1 MVNISIDVTDLGGE
15 ARPGD
20 KVVLWKPAAA
30 GSSSHAGRVI
40 STAPVDV
47 FLTNGK
53 ASVPDVEPGEM
64 RVLLQCRGV
73 ESQGPID
80 VTVPDGNGTVTLR
93 SLIES
98 QFEYAPPIVSAV
110 QEAAANASAS
120 ERAAIEAQV
129 RSEAAADRADAKVD
143 DAINNGA
150 NLVRNEVKQD
160 ADRAVAARQAATQSE
175 SNAAASETNAKQS
188 ETNAGDFAAVATTAA
203 TEAVDAMEAASE
215 AVSSI
220 GDSVSRAAASADSA
234 SRSEANAAQYESS
247 AATHA
252 QNATEAADKV
262 GTAAELDAWAQAAQE
277 AADRVGTAEQVG
289 VWASEASSAVS
300 RAEQAETNAK
310 ASETSAGSSATDAK
324 ASEDAAAASAVEAGS
339 HAGSVQESA
348 DQAQA
353 ARDEV
358 VPLAGQVAADASATA
373 AHRAHVDDQVSAID
387 TAFTDSIPPYL
398 QPDSPTGL
406 AQTYGTKGY
415 IYEAGGEVETLIN
428 PPRTDVTI
436 RQELPHVTL
445 EQVQALDPDATL
457 DDTADWFVVQKHIAD
472 CAAGNVRSIR
482 LPRGRYY
489 MSRGVDFS
497 ALEYGTHVEASGV
510 IFWATQPMDNMV
522 LLRHAGNYWKARRF
536 SIHGLELRG
545 NYVAK
550 NGISVDGVQEWSID
564 VRVHSCYT
572 GFAMEDTWYGQ
583 ISRESIIQ
591 DCLVGLAFNTGNA
604 MEINTI
610 GIDNLKINFSVDK
623 SRFTDSP
630 EADSIGISISTIL
643 AGIDFHAVVV
653 EGMDYG
659 VRYMP
664 QRAGSG
670 RMDGL
675 VMFTGCYW
683 EHIKK
688 RVFDFSRVNEGGFTH
703 AVNSLIIQGN
713 RFHASPG
720 VSVMGLGSLTMVGN
734 QDHKIRFEN
743 FSSGPSR
750 TSATIDANVEV
761 AHEFSDRIAN
771 SRDQQLF
778 INTLPAVP
786 VNIDTDRF
794 AKWGNSGVFPAGDA
808 MVSTLGHANYQ
819 LGAPPA
825 KLRGSNQQPSK
836 YFVARSIMPRPV
848 VFYPG
853 SHGEPNGPVVQGE
866 DDKWYMLRVA
876 EGGAVEAREVRNVNR
891 IDESAAARTAKELYL
906 MRSKANLGTR
916 HQVIDIHNPNN
927 WVTLADVDGVRSWV
941 DDESRVRVGTTAQA
955 LEAHSAL
962 YNGAHF
968 ADVSTGQTLLRTG
981 DSYTFIDWYGSS
993 TGFRVHGTIGQR
1005 PATPVEGLVFYDTSA
1020 GEYTVYRGD
1029 QWMPFTPHV
1038 TA

>member
-20 KVVLWKPAAA
+20 KVVFWRPRMG
-30 GSSSHAGRVI
+30 GSATHAGRVI
-40 STAPVDV
+40 STAPVTV
-47 FLTNGK
+47 FLTDGK
-53 ASVPDVEPGEM
+53 ATVSDVEPGEM
-64 RVLLQCRGV
+64 TVLLQCRGV
-73 ESQGPID
+73 ESQGP
-80 VTVPDGNGTVTLR
+80 VTVGVPDGDHTVTLR
-93 SLIES
+93 ALLES

-110 QEAAANASAS
+110 QEAASNASAS
-120 ERAAIEAQV
+120 EEAAIQAQI

-150 NLVRNEVKQD
+150 ALVRDEVKQD
-160 ADRAVAARQAATQSE
+160 ADRAVSARQAATQSE
-175 SNAAASETNAKQS
+175 SNAAASEGAAASSASNAAISETNAKQS
-188 ETNAGDFAAVATTAA
+188 ETNAGDYAAVATTAA
-203 TEAVDAMEAASE
+203 TEAVDAMETTSE
-215 AVSSI
+215 A
-220 GDSVSRAAASADSA
+220 
-234 SRSEANAAQYESS
+234 
-247 AATHA
+247 AT
-252 QNATEAADKV
+252 TIP
-262 GTAAELDAWAQAAQE
+262 LY
-277 AADRVGTAEQVG
+277 AEQV
-289 VWASEASSAVS
+289 
-300 RAEQAETNAK
+300 QT
-310 ASETSAGSSATDAK
+310 
-324 ASEDAAAASAVEAGS
+324 
-339 HAGSVQESA
+339 
-348 DQAQA
+348 

-373 AHRAHVDDQVSAID
+373 LHREHVDGQVAAID
-387 TAFTDSIPPYL
+387 TTFTDSIPPYL

-591 DCLVGLAFNTGNA
+591 DCLVGLAFNNGNA

-670 RMDGL
+670 SMDGL

-720 VSVMGLGSLTMVGN
+720 VSIMGLGSLTMVGN

-761 AHEFSDRIAN
+761 VHEFSNSIALG
-771 SRDQQLF
+771 REQQLA
-778 INTLPAVP
+778 INTLPSVP
-786 VNIDTDRF
+786 VNVYADRF
-794 AKWGNSGVFPAGDA
+794 AKWGNSNTYPIGDA
-808 MVSTLGHANYQ
+808 MVSTIGHANYQ
-819 LGAPPA
+819 LGASPE

-853 SHGEPNGPVVQGE
+853 SHGEPNGPVILGE

-876 EGGAVEAREVRNVNR
+876 EGGAVEARQVRNVNR

-955 LEAHSAL
+955 LEAYSAL

-968 ADVSTGQTLLRTG
+968 ADVSTGQTLLRLG
-981 DSYTFIDWYGSS
+981 EYYVLIDWYGTN
-993 TGFRVHGTIGQR
+993 TGFRVHGTLAQR